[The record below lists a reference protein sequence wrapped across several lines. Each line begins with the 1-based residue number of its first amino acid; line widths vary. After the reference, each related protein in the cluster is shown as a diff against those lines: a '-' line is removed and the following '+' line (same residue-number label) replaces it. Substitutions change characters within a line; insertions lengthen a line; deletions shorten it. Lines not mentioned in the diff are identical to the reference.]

1 MVRSRKIT
9 NYESDEA
16 YDPPN
21 QAKKDTDKDSE
32 DEEKEKEK
40 EEQ

>member
-9 NYESDEA
+9 NYESDEP

-21 QAKKDTDKDSE
+21 QAKKDEDKDSDE
-32 DEEKEKEK
+32 EEKENKK
-40 EEQ
+40 EE